1 LDYAIGE
8 VFLMEFE
15 DGTAQLVIKYILAGI
30 WLVLVLTSLFMIYP
44 NNTRENVIS
53 GIDILYGI

>member
-1 LDYAIGE
+1 
-8 VFLMEFE
+8 MEFE